1 MLLTIFNENMRQ
13 RYTILF
19 KYPTIHNPFLRL
31 KVVKY
36 KAFTSSPL
44 SIILTLFVNHVVI
57 KASVPFQ
64 KYCVQQSCSE
74 DYTPCDMLQNDWWHT
89 SL

>member
-19 KYPTIHNPFLRL
+19 KYPTIYNPFLRL

-36 KAFTSSPL
+36 EALTSSLL
-44 SIILTLFVNHVVI
+44 SIMLTLLSI
-57 KASVPFQ
+57 
-64 KYCVQQSCSE
+64 
-74 DYTPCDMLQNDWWHT
+74 TL
-89 SL
+89 